1 MSDIHFNDPNFH
13 PSKFNPLRPKISPG
27 MTFEEHQRI
36 VQAGLKKMKLPR
48 ERDLSDVEALLKEAR
63 SRINLIRQYLLI
75 IDNEVRAQGKDHDRK
90 LLWQDLHSK
99 FLENFSHYGKDELLI
114 ILSTFLTEMGLKE
127 VV

>member
-1 MSDIHFNDPNFH
+1 
-13 PSKFNPLRPKISPG
+13 